1 MNTISGLSFYDSLN
15 KLTVGWLI
23 LFPLVIDAVLAFK
36 NPIAHVAAFLV
47 GTIYQCSIQQFTKC
61 LRNRLY
67 MIKKQNKWMTE
78 DERKNM
84 ITKCQY
90 YKAYYKV
97 ARAGILLNIPV
108 LEATENFI
116 RNILFIAVIY
126 IFALAFGCPKFCSL
140 LYGIGTP
147 CRCAIFLTI
156 IAFMLIPTWYY
167 VQNKIFEL
175 MWEGEHYIEIINK
188 KRNNDTNNTNN
199 NTDNSQS

>member
-47 GTIYQCSIQQFTKC
+47 GTIYQCSIQQYTKC
-61 LRNRLY
+61 LTNCIY
-67 MIKKQNKWMTE
+67 MIRKQNKWVKE
-78 DERKNM
+78 EQRKR
-84 ITKCQY
+84 IAKSRY
-90 YKAYYKV
+90 YEAYYKV
-97 ARAGILLNIPV
+97 AMAGILMNIPV

-116 RNILFIAVIY
+116 RNFIFIAILY
-126 IFALAFGCPKFCSL
+126 IVGFAAECPNFCSL

-156 IAFMLIPTWYY
+156 IVFMLIPTWFY

-199 NTDNSQS
+199 NTDNNQS

>member
-23 LFPLVIDAVLAFK
+23 IFPFLIDAGLAFN

-47 GTIYQCSIQQFTKC
+47 GTIYQCSIQQYTKC
-61 LRNRLY
+61 LRNRLS

-108 LEATENFI
+108 LEAIEDFI
-116 RNILFIAVIY
+116 RNIFFIAIFY
-126 IFALAFGCPKFCSL
+126 IVGFAAECPNFCSL

-156 IAFMLIPTWYY
+156 IVFMLIPTWYY

-175 MWEGEHYIEIINK
+175 VWEGAYFIDELNK
-188 KRNNDTNNTNN
+188 KK
-199 NTDNSQS
+199 QE